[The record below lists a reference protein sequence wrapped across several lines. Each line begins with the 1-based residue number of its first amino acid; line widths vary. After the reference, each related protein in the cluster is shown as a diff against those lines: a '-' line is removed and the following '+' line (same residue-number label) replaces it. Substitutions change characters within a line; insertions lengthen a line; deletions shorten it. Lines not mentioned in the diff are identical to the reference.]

1 MEEVPKIFGY
11 LTIDHETGQYIL
23 KDNSDQVDVIVVADI
38 GKNEFS
44 RQINNVVTLIEW
56 VAVIEFISVGNFE
69 WTHKYL
75 IVKKLKSLSK
85 ICGDTKKFQKPN
97 PPDPEHTLWSV
108 RFASHP
114 LVLHGSSNQ
123 EICVIVGA
131 KNLTNSE
138 HKFLRIPIKLG
149 KIKFPIKCE
158 LLLKNVNCIEK
169 YSQQLK
175 NMIQAG
181 LISSSV
187 TPHIIDVLEFEVSDD
202 G

>member
-1 MEEVPKIFGY
+1 MDEVPKIFGY

-23 KDNSDQVDVIVVADI
+23 KDNSYQVDVIVVADI
-38 GKNEFS
+38 SMDDFS
-44 RQINNVVTLIEW
+44 RQINNVVILIQW
-56 VAVIEFISVGNFE
+56 VAVIEFISVGKFE
-69 WTHKYL
+69 WTHRYL
-75 IVKKLKSLSK
+75 IIKELKSLSRSSD
-85 ICGDTKKFQKPN
+85 DTETFQKPN
-97 PPDPEHTLWSV
+97 TEHIIWSV

-114 LVLHGSSNQ
+114 MILNGSSNQ

-131 KNLTNSE
+131 KNLKNSE
-138 HKFLRIPIKLG
+138 QKFLRIPIKLG

-169 YSQQLK
+169 YSHQLK
-175 NMIQAG
+175 NMIQSG

-187 TPHIIDVLEFEVSDD
+187 TPHIIDVLDFEVSDD

>member
-1 MEEVPKIFGY
+1 MDEVPKIFGY

-23 KDNSDQVDVIVVADI
+23 KDNSYQVDVIVVADI
-38 GKNEFS
+38 SMDDFS
-44 RQINNVVTLIEW
+44 RQINNVVILIQW
-56 VAVIEFISVGNFE
+56 VAVIEFISVGNFQ
-69 WTHKYL
+69 WTHRYL
-75 IVKKLKSLSK
+75 IIKELKSLSR
-85 ICGDTKKFQKPN
+85 CSDDTETFQKPN
-97 PPDPEHTLWSV
+97 PEHIFWSV

-114 LVLHGSSNQ
+114 MILNGSSNQ

-131 KNLTNSE
+131 KSLKNSE
-138 HKFLRIPIKLG
+138 QKFLRIPIKLG

-175 NMIQAG
+175 NMIQSG

-187 TPHIIDVLEFEVSDD
+187 TPHIIDVLDFEVSDD